1 MAQVQLTTDVK
12 SFAMTSVTSVVNA
25 VPNKVPTT
33 TQPTGGT
40 GSVLIGSSL
49 NYLKVKVVADVASIV
64 NTITVTG
71 WSFWPDAMAWVP
83 QTLCVIQ
90 CTPSTASQVGQ
101 GALFPN
107 AADATVFETATYV
120 KSVGDAKI
128 YNAPS
133 AATNGGFFLVDTLG
147 SQFIDFHAS
156 SASGS
161 AQIIWILTSG
171 L

>member
-1 MAQVQLTTDVK
+1 
-12 SFAMTSVTSVVNA
+12 
-25 VPNKVPTT
+25 
-33 TQPTGGT
+33 
-40 GSVLIGSSL
+40 
-49 NYLKVKVVADVASIV
+49 
-64 NTITVTG
+64 
-71 WSFWPDAMAWVP
+71 
-83 QTLCVIQ
+83 
-90 CTPSTASQVGQ
+90 VGQ
-101 GALFPN
+101 GALFPT
-107 AADATVFETATYV
+107 AVDATVYETATYV
-120 KSVGDAKI
+120 KTVGDAKI

>member
-12 SFAMTSVTSVVNA
+12 SFAMTSVTSVVNT

-33 TQPTGGT
+33 TQPASGT

-101 GALFPN
+101 GALFPT
-107 AADATVFETATYV
+107 AADATVYETATYV
-120 KSVGDAKI
+120 KTVGDAKI